1 MTTRPF
7 VFLAFSFLTACASAP
22 RPTVAADSCGVVT
35 SSNQLDGC
43 IGKTVT
49 VRGKVSAGAEH
60 PQIAGVGVQAP
71 ASLVDEP
78 AHAVGTLE
86 QEEGGR
92 YVLRN
97 GNGLAKAHGTRVR

>member
-1 MTTRPF
+1 MITRPS

-22 RPTVAADSCGVVT
+22 RPTTAADSCGVVT
-35 SSNQLDGC
+35 ASNQLDGC
-43 IGKTVT
+43 VGKTVT
-49 VRGKVSAGAEH
+49 VRGKVSGTEH

>member
-1 MTTRPF
+1 MF
-7 VFLAFSFLTACASAP
+7 IAFSLFTACASAP
-22 RPTVAADSCGVVT
+22 RPTATADSCGVVT
-35 SSNQLDGC
+35 DSKQLEGC
-43 IGKTVT
+43 VGKTVT
-49 VRGKVSAGAEH
+49 VRGKVSGKEQ
-60 PQIAGVGVQAP
+60 PQIAGVGVQAS